1 MSLDG
6 TPDDYVDRIAAR
18 LSRSEPIEKVPG
30 GTAGVAVIFGRAGSF
45 VLIKRVER
53 PDDPW
58 SGQVAFPGGRV
69 QAGDASFFETA
80 CREAQEEVGL
90 DLRANARFLGYME
103 NFEPGNRRV
112 SVVPCVFQLTEE
124 GVVVQNSE
132 VSSHRWVPLGSVS
145 VSNRDEYIFERGDRR
160 LALPAFRFRDYLVW
174 GLTERILTKL
184 VELVGMVV

>member
-1 MSLDG
+1 MEPL
-6 TPDDYVDRIAAR
+6 TTMDRIAAG
-18 LSRSEPIEKVPG
+18 LSRSEPIGKVPG
-30 GTAGVAVIFGRAGSF
+30 STAGVAVIFGSAGSF

-53 PDDPW
+53 SEDPW
-58 SGQVAFPGGRV
+58 SGHVAFPGGRV
-69 QAGDASFFETA
+69 QAGDTSFFETA

-90 DLRANARFLGYME
+90 DLRAKARFLGYME

-145 VSNRDEYIFERGDRR
+145 ASNRDEYIPERGDRR
-160 LALPAFRFRDYLVW
+160 LALPAFRFGDYLVW

-184 VELVGMVV
+184 GELVGMAV